1 MQIKALSLG
10 LLGVNCYL
18 ISTNQAAIVIDPG
31 NLDKR
36 IEDFLIENKCKEK
49 LILLTHCHFDHIG
62 GANALREKYN
72 TKIAIGENEASSLL
86 DTNMTLSS
94 RFRAHIEPFSADI
107 LLKDGEL
114 FKFADLEILCVE
126 TKGHTK
132 GGMCYK
138 IGDALFSGDTLF
150 KQSVGRVDFPGGN
163 SKELMVSLSKI
174 TQMFEDIDVYP
185 GHGEATT
192 LNSERKSNPFLRPD
206 GEFLL

>member
-10 LLGVNCYL
+10 ILGVNCYL
-18 ISTNQAAIVIDPG
+18 ISTNDAAIVIDPA

-36 IEDFLIENKCKEK
+36 IEDFLIENKDKEK

-62 GANALREKYN
+62 GANALREKFSM
-72 TKIAIGENEASSLL
+72 KIAVGENEAASLL

-94 RFRAHIEPFSADI
+94 RFRAQIEPFTSDI
-107 LLKDGEL
+107 LLKDGEI
-114 FKFADLEILCVE
+114 FKFADLEILCIE

-163 SKELMVSLSKI
+163 TKELMASLSKI
-174 TQMFEDIDVYP
+174 TEMFEDIDVYP

-192 LNSERKSNPFLRPD
+192 LNSERECNPFLQPD

>member
-1 MQIKALSLG
+1 MQIKALCLG
-10 LLGVNCYL
+10 ILGVNCYL
-18 ISTNQAAIVIDPG
+18 ISTKEAAVVIDPAI
-31 NLDKR
+31 LDKR
-36 IEDFLIENKCKEK
+36 IEDFFIENQNKQT

-62 GANALREKYN
+62 GADALRQKFN
-72 TKIAIGENEASSLL
+72 VRIAIGENEASSLL

-94 RFRAHIEPFSADI
+94 RFRARILPFGADI
-107 LLKDGEL
+107 LLKDGEN
-114 FKFADLEILCVE
+114 FKIADLEILCIE
-126 TKGHTK
+126 TKGHTE

-163 SKELMVSLSKI
+163 SKELITSLNKLAN
-174 TQMFEDIDVYP
+174 MFDDISVYP

-192 LNSERKSNPFLRPD
+192 LKDERKNNPFLIPN

>member
-1 MQIKALSLG
+1 MQIKAVSLG

-18 ISTNQAAIVIDPG
+18 ISTNDAAIVIDPA

-36 IEDFLIENKCKEK
+36 IEDFLIVNKDKEK

-62 GANALREKYN
+62 GANALREKFSV
-72 TKIAIGENEASSLL
+72 KIAIGENEAASLL

-94 RFRAHIEPFSADI
+94 RFRTRIEPFSADI
-107 LLKDGEL
+107 LLKDGEI
-114 FKFADLEILCVE
+114 FKFADLEILCIE

-163 SKELMVSLSKI
+163 TKELMASLSKI
-174 TQMFEDIDVYP
+174 TNMFEDIDVYP

-192 LNSERKSNPFLRPD
+192 LNSERECNPFLQPD

>member
-10 LLGVNCYL
+10 ILGVNSYL
-18 ISTNQAAIVIDPG
+18 ISTDKVAIVIDPA
-31 NLDKR
+31 NFDNR
-36 IEDFLIENKCKEK
+36 IEDFFLQNDNKER

-62 GANALREKYN
+62 GADALRQKFN
-72 TKIAIGENEASSLL
+72 IKIAIGQNEADSLL

-94 RFRAHIEPFSADI
+94 RFRARVAPFSADI
-107 LLKDGEL
+107 LLRDGEI
-114 FKFADLEILCVE
+114 FKIADLEILCIE
-126 TKGHTK
+126 TKGHTE

-150 KQSVGRVDFPGGN
+150 KQSVGRVDFPGGD
-163 SKELMVSLSKI
+163 SKKLMESLSKI
-174 TQMFEDIDVYP
+174 NGMFEDINVYP

-192 LNSERKSNPFLRPD
+192 LKAERETNPFLRPD

>member
-10 LLGVNCYL
+10 ILGVNCYL
-18 ISTNQAAIVIDPG
+18 ISTNEAAIVIDPA

-36 IEDFLIENKCKEK
+36 IKDFLIENKEKER

-62 GANALREKYN
+62 GANALRERYN

-94 RFRAHIEPFSADI
+94 RFHAHIEPFSADI
-107 LLKDGEL
+107 LLKDGEI
-114 FKFADLEILCVE
+114 FKFADLEILCIE

-150 KQSVGRVDFPGGN
+150 KRSVGRVDFLGGN
-163 SKELMVSLSKI
+163 TKELMSSLSKI
-174 TQMFEDIDVYP
+174 TEMFEDIDVYP

-192 LNSERKSNPFLRPD
+192 LNSERKCNPFLQPD